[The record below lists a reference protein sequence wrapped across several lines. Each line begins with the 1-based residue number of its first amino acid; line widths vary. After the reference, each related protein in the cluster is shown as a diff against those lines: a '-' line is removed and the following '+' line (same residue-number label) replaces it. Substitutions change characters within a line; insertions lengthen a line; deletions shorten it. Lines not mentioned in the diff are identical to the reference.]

1 MLNFILNWFDN
12 EKAADHQKTDEG
24 HRIDLSRIIPFIA
37 MHVACLAVFY
47 VGYSHAALIVM
58 VVSYVLRM
66 FAITAFFHRFF
77 SHKAF
82 KTFRWV
88 QVTFAVIGTTATQR
102 GPLWWAAHH
111 RRHHSHADTEADVHT
126 PSKGFWESHVLWF
139 LRKQNFQTDH
149 SQVKDL
155 AKVKSLYWIDRYDMV
170 FPVLYGA
177 LLYVVGSW
185 VATSFPSLGTSG
197 GQFLVWGYFIS
208 TVLLAHVTFSINSLA
223 HLIGTRDYRT
233 KDDSRNNFVL
243 AILTLGEGWHNNHH
257 CAPGSIKQ
265 GFKPW
270 QIDLSFYAL
279 KLMEWCGLIWD
290 VKYPNQQLLNN
301 KLIKVNP

>member
-1 MLNFILNWFDN
+1 MKNFILKWFDN
-12 EKAADHQKTDEG
+12 EQAASDQKGNDGE
-24 HRIDLSRIIPFIA
+24 HIDLSRIIPFIA

-47 VGYSHAALIVM
+47 VGYSHTALLVM
-58 VVSYVLRM
+58 CISYLVRM

-77 SHKAF
+77 SHKSF

-111 RRHHSHADTEADVHT
+111 RRHHCHADTASDVHT
-126 PSKGFWESHVLWF
+126 PDKGFWESHVLWF
-139 LRKQNFQTDH
+139 LRKNNFKTNH

-155 AKVKSLYWIDRYDMV
+155 SAVKSLYWIDRYDMI
-170 FPVLYGA
+170 FPLLYG
-177 LLYVVGSW
+177 LLLFVLGSW
-185 VATSFPSLGTSG
+185 VAASFPELGTSG

-208 TVLLAHVTFSINSLA
+208 TVLLAHVTFCINSLA
-223 HLIGTRDYRT
+223 HLVGKRDYQT
-233 KDDSRNNFVL
+233 NDNSKNSFIL
-243 AILTLGEGWHNNHH
+243 ALLTLGEGWHNNHH

-270 QIDLSFYAL
+270 QIDISYYVL
-279 KLMEWCGLIWD
+279 KLMECCGLIWD
-290 VKYPNQQLLNN
+290 VKYPNKELLN
-301 KLIKVNP
+301 KKIIKVKS